1 MAEVGTRRPAARL
14 DEVDRGTLHDVP
26 VRLEDVREDGLV
38 VLASARHAGP
48 GADGFAQRGDPP
60 RVSELVDLVLDE
72 LGGFVVLSLHG
83 GLFPCFELANLGADS
98 LESVDAVAQFLG
110 GVVVLPGDCFV
121 FERVNLANL
130 YCGDGI
136 DVEVDGHVSHARAP
150 RGPRSRRE
158 VTARAGPP
166 GVGRGDGL
174 ADDVD
179 GDDAHLVVD
188 VELVDV
194 TLVDDDAEDGGVDVD
209 VHGLELPR
217 LVPARGV
224 RVEAQVTEAAH
235 DGAVHRRLARREQA
249 RVQLNLRGDLVLVR
263 QQLDLVDARGV
274 VQTQDELLG
283 ELREPRALPSSGLRG
298 VEVELTRGIVR
309 VLRSSGAW
317 VSAWLKRLTF
327 FSVALRGRRDE
338 GARGFGAGI
347 NARISHLA
355 CGVSHGEAE
364 LGARRWT
371 IHARCGS
378 L

>member
-1 MAEVGTRRPAARL
+1 
-14 DEVDRGTLHDVP
+14 
-26 VRLEDVREDGLV
+26 
-38 VLASARHAGP
+38 
-48 GADGFAQRGDPP
+48 
-60 RVSELVDLVLDE
+60 
-72 LGGFVVLSLHG
+72 
-83 GLFPCFELANLGADS
+83 
-98 LESVDAVAQFLG
+98 
-110 GVVVLPGDCFV
+110 
-121 FERVNLANL
+121 
-130 YCGDGI
+130 
-136 DVEVDGHVSHARAP
+136 
-150 RGPRSRRE
+150 
-158 VTARAGPP
+158 
-166 GVGRGDGL
+166 
-174 ADDVD
+174 
-179 GDDAHLVVD
+179 
-188 VELVDV
+188 V

-224 RVEAQVTEAAH
+224 RVEAQVAEAAH

-249 RVQLNLRGDLVLVR
+249 GVQLNLRGDLVLVR

-309 VLRSSGAW
+309 VLRSSGGW

-371 IHARCGS
+371 IHVRCGS